1 MKRLFMLMMTLCF
14 MQGVSAQE
22 AVDLGLSVDWAD
34 YNIGAESI
42 EDSGVMYLYGSTIEY
57 IRNARYKGVTI
68 PNYDRDYSGDPHK
81 DPSTIMWGETWRTP
95 TCDEWQELISKC
107 IWKRYNYVND
117 RGEQCEGYEVTG
129 PNGNSILLPFFPTS
143 NINGRGDYQ
152 CSTPHEKFPTK
163 MKHVICLSN
172 KGGSIFVTTW
182 GIRSF
187 QINQGAV
194 YRPVCDK

>member
-1 MKRLFMLMMTLCF
+1 MKRLFLLMITLCF

-22 AVDLGLSVDWAD
+22 AVDLGLSVDWAA

-42 EDSGVMYLYGSTIEY
+42 EDSGIRYLFGSNIEY
-57 IRNARYKGVTI
+57 TRNARYKGVTI

-95 TCDEWQELISKC
+95 TYDEWQELISKC

-117 RGEQCEGYEVTG
+117 SGEQCEGYEVTG
-129 PNGNSILLPFFPTS
+129 PNGNSILLPFTPT
-143 NINGRGDYQ
+143 NIINGHGDYQ
-152 CSTPHEKFPTK
+152 CSTPHEKSPTK
-163 MKHVICLSN
+163 CKWVLLLMK
-172 KGGSIFVTTW
+172 KGGVLCFAMW
-182 GIRSF
+182 NNRSC
-187 QINQGAV
+187 QTNQSAV